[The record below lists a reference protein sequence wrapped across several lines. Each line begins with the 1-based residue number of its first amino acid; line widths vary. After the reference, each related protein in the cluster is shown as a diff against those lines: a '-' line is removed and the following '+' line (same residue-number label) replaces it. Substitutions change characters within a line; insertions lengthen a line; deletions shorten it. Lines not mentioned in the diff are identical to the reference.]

1 MSVLV
6 EQVSDIQ
13 ALSQVDG
20 KQLAKCC
27 EICMHNFKNGAADK
41 KIYLRAAKEMGLS
54 STDVAGVVDSLSG
67 LFIASCKKQMK
78 QGNFKIFMET
88 LQLPQGHTGIIY
100 KYYAENVQSIRQTLQ
115 NHSKRLSSYKSL
127 SWRLEIETST
137 RSLHHEVKPSF
148 LLELQTEKM
157 GEPHSELM
165 QCDYSVLKN
174 MCNELELALN
184 ELDSSHCRRMSTYI
198 N

>member
-13 ALSQVDG
+13 ALGQVDG

-27 EICMHNFKNGAADK
+27 EICMYNFKNGAADK
-41 KIYLRAAKEMGLS
+41 KMYLRAAKEMSLS
-54 STDVAGVVDSLSG
+54 ATDLAAVVDSLSG

-78 QGNFKIFMET
+78 QSNFKIFMET
-88 LQLPQGHTGIIY
+88 LQLPKEHIAIIY
-100 KYYAENVQSIRQTLQ
+100 KYYSENVQSIRETLQ
-115 NHSKRLSSYKSL
+115 NFSKRLSSYKSL
-127 SWRLEIETST
+127 SWRLEIETSS

-148 LLELQTEKM
+148 LLDLKTERM

-174 MCNELELALN
+174 MCNELELALS